1 LCRYCETEWLFKLLA
16 CPWCNNEDHR
26 SLAFLQI
33 EDTPGYALHVCE
45 QCRGYLKVVD
55 EKNGGFCQMPAVE
68 ITTIY
73 LDILARQQ
81 GYYNDAANI

>member
-1 LCRYCETEWLFKLLA
+1 M
-16 CPWCNNEDHR
+16 
-26 SLAFLQI
+26 AFLQI
-33 EDTPGYALHVCE
+33 EDIPGYALHVCE

-68 ITTIY
+68 ITTIC